1 VLVPPAVKV
10 PQFMELRGVVHALL
24 EYTPKFADADTV
36 PLEDKVADVVMA
48 EKVVIDKD
56 IPIMTNATAAVIIES
71 FSFAVIIPSSN
82 SLLDMS
88 PCYCVFEHH
97 RYCSLS
103 CAFSF
108 FSLFLNFETLYRTN
122 LFSGCTFLFWC
133 LHKDD

>member
-1 VLVPPAVKV
+1 MAVPPAVKV
-10 PQFMELRGVVHALL
+10 PQFMELRGMVHALL

-82 SLLDMS
+82 SLLDTLKL
-88 PCYCVFEHH
+88 YIARIYFLIAHF
-97 RYCSLS
+97 CSGAGTKMTS
-103 CAFSF
+103 SF
-108 FSLFLNFETLYRTN
+108 
-122 LFSGCTFLFWC
+122 
-133 LHKDD
+133 